1 MKKNAVIGAIVVTL
15 VCTWV
20 AGCSKET
27 GNKNP
32 ETPTV
37 TTGANLTPEPE
48 DTPVPTEEPTPEP
61 TSTPVPTEE
70 PTPEVKTEEPKM
82 TTAQLEAK
90 WKELYE
96 SQELAKTLKQM
107 GYDTPVMTQRLGAD
121 PFAIVYEG
129 RVYLYMTGDVVEYT
143 GGKVQNNSYSK
154 INKINVVSSD
164 DLVNWT
170 DHGTI
175 YAAGRSGAA
184 KWGNNSWAPA
194 ACYKEIDGKMQ
205 FFLYFANGGNGIGVL
220 VADSPEGPFQDP
232 IGKALISRSTPNCAN
247 VDWLFDPAVFV
258 DDDNN
263 AYIYFGGGV
272 PAGKAA
278 APGTGRVAKLG
289 EDMISLDGD
298 PVSLDVP
305 FLFEDSGINK
315 IGDTYYYS
323 YCTNWN
329 VDGAEE
335 AAQYGIR
342 NAEIAYMTS
351 KDPMGPFTFGGVVL
365 KNPGVYYGCYG
376 NNHHC
381 MFQFND
387 EWYIAYHTQIL
398 EKPMGIS
405 GGYRCTGIT
414 KINVNED
421 GSIDRVEKATRRMLE
436 QTKLFDPY
444 AVVQA
449 ETMATMGG
457 LDTTQEGMVSKTY
470 GSGNMVLTSI
480 ESGDWLALYGV
491 DFGEEGAT
499 KFMAAVNAGEGVSGI
514 IQLRLDDT
522 DGEVIGYLQVGEH
535 MDGKWYEITSDLL
548 KTVTGVHNLVMVFGG
563 EGYQVDYW
571 QFIK

>member
-1 MKKNAVIGAIVVTL
+1 MRKQIILAGIAGVLLTAA
-15 VCTWV
+15 V
-20 AGCSKET
+20 AGCA
-27 GNKNP
+27 KNGDADNT
-32 ETPTV
+32 TPTPVV
-37 TTGANLTPEPE
+37 TEGPEVTPDATPEI
-48 DTPVPTEEPTPEP
+48 TEALTATPEP
-61 TSTPVPTEE
+61 TKEPVVTEE
-70 PTPEVKTEEPKM
+70 VKKEQKKM
-82 TTAQLEAK
+82 TTAELEAK

-96 SQELAKTLKQM
+96 SQELTKTLKAM

-121 PFAIVYEG
+121 PYAIVYEG
-129 RVYLYMTGDVVEYT
+129 RVYLYMTGDVVEYY
-143 GGKVQNNSYSK
+143 GKNVQNNSYSK

-175 YAAGRSGAA
+175 YTAGKSGAA
-184 KWGNNSWAPA
+184 TWGNNSWAPA

-220 VADSPEGPFQDP
+220 VADSPVGPFKDP
-232 IGKALISRSTPNCAN
+232 IKKALISRQTPNCGN
-247 VDWLFDPAVFV
+247 VDWLFDPAVLV
-258 DDDNN
+258 DDDGN

-272 PAGKAA
+272 PAGKVSY
-278 APGTGRVAKLG
+278 PGTARVAKLG
-289 EDMISLDGD
+289 ADMISLDGD
-298 PVSLDVP
+298 PVAIDVP

-323 YCTNWN
+323 YCSNWQT
-329 VDGAEE
+329 DQDPELSAEL
-335 AAQYGIR
+335 GLR
-342 NAEIAYMTS
+342 SAEIAYMTS

-381 MFQFND
+381 MFEFND
-387 EWYIAYHTQIL
+387 EWYITYHTQIL

-421 GSIDRVEKATRRMLE
+421 GTISKVEKATRNMLK
-436 QTKLFDPY
+436 QTKNFDPY
-444 AVVQA
+444 QVVQA

-457 LDTTQEGMVSKTY
+457 LNTIQEGMVSKTY
-470 GSGNMVLTSI
+470 GSGNMVLDEI

-491 DFGEEGAT
+491 DFGESGA
-499 KFMAAVNAGEGVSGI
+499 KSFMASVRAGEGVTGI
-514 IQLRLDDT
+514 IQLRLDST
-522 DGEVIGYLQVGEH
+522 DGEVIGYLQIGEH
-535 MDGKWYEITSDLL
+535 MDGQWHEISSELL
-548 KTVTGVHNLVMVFGG
+548 TTVTGVHNLVMVFGG

-571 QFIK
+571 QFSK